1 MAPLLI
7 VSFSE
12 SRRIQALKENNME
25 AYIALVQET
34 KNTRLKYLLAQT
46 DEYIATIRNMIRDQ
60 REVTPSHPAPCPVT
74 GGRMQTLRQ
83 SSREWARR

>member
-1 MAPLLI
+1 MD
-7 VSFSE
+7 
-12 SRRIQALKENNME
+12 

-60 REVTPSHPAPCPVT
+60 RQVFFLLFRFIDILNNNNFDNIDNFDNH
-74 GGRMQTLRQ
+74 
-83 SSREWARR
+83 

>member
-1 MAPLLI
+1 
-7 VSFSE
+7 
-12 SRRIQALKENNME
+12 ME

-60 REVTPSHPAPCPVT
+60 RQVRHRT
-74 GGRMQTLRQ
+74 GSITLHSLSQ
-83 SSREWARR
+83 

>member
-1 MAPLLI
+1 
-7 VSFSE
+7 
-12 SRRIQALKENNME
+12 ME

-60 REVTPSHPAPCPVT
+60 RQVPPP
-74 GGRMQTLRQ
+74 
-83 SSREWARR
+83 SSRSIDHSFTGWQCSPYHRA

>member
-1 MAPLLI
+1 MM
-7 VSFSE
+7 STE

-60 REVTPSHPAPCPVT
+60 RQV
-74 GGRMQTLRQ
+74 
-83 SSREWARR
+83 